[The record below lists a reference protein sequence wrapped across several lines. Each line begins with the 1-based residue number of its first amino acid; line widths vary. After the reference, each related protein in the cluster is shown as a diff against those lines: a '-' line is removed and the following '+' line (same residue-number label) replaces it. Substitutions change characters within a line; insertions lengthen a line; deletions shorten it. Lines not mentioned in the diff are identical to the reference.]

1 MPCYL
6 FTYHGYGTWLPDHHR
21 GYVRR
26 KEGVLASD
34 APMAVCYR
42 RNMKREAA
50 QFDRK
55 IQQTLIEAAL
65 EAFRCQSIRGH
76 GIATDTTHLH
86 VLVSWTTNRT
96 WQVVRRQLRGSLTR
110 RLNLEIERRSWFSKQ
125 PSRKRV
131 KDQRH
136 FDHLMGSYLP
146 KHSGLKWFENRGVF
160 H

>member
-6 FTYHGYGTWLPDHHR
+6 FTYHGHGTWLPDHSR

-34 APMAVCYR
+34 ARMADCYR
-42 RNMKREAA
+42 RNFNGEAVHFNR
-50 QFDRK
+50 QS
-55 IQQTLIEAAL
+55 QQTMIEAAL
-65 EAFRCQSIRGH
+65 EAFRCQSLRGH
-76 GIATDTTHLH
+76 GIATNATHLH
-86 VLVSWTTNRT
+86 VLVSWTTERN

-110 RLNLEIERRSWFSKQ
+110 RLNLELERRPWFSKQ

-131 KDQRH
+131 KEQRH

-146 KHSGLKWFENRGVF
+146 KHPGLKWFEDRGVF
-160 H
+160 L